1 MTRDEIDQVLE
12 RHFAALQKRD
22 LDGILATYADDAEHD
37 AVGRDPNPIHGK
49 AALGA
54 FYRESLADLANTKVI
69 PVRRLYGD
77 EFAIDE
83 SILDGYAHGRP
94 FDLEGYSR
102 PVRFRSTSS
111 PSSDSSLHRAT
122 SPAGPPHRIH
132 RRRRYRG
139 YFVFFGVGR
148 PLKSKRTTCGS

>member
-1 MTRDEIDQVLE
+1 MTHDEIDRILE

-102 PVRFRSTSS
+102 PVRFRMLRIFEFREGLIVRENAWF
-111 PSSDSSLHRAT
+111 DIVAVQRQLA
-122 SPAGPPHRIH
+122 PPRH
-132 RRRRYRG
+132 
-139 YFVFFGVGR
+139 
-148 PLKSKRTTCGS
+148 

>member
-102 PVRFRSTSS
+102 PVRFRMLRIFEFR
-111 PSSDSSLHRAT
+111 DGLIARENAWFDIV
-122 SPAGPPHRIH
+122 AVQRQLAPPRH
-132 RRRRYRG
+132 
-139 YFVFFGVGR
+139 
-148 PLKSKRTTCGS
+148 

>member
-1 MTRDEIDQVLE
+1 MTRDEIDRILE
-12 RHFAALQKRD
+12 RHFAALQNRD

-37 AVGRDPNPIHGK
+37 AVGRDPNPIRGR

-54 FYRESLADLANTKVI
+54 FYRESLADLASTTVI

-83 SILDGYAHGRP
+83 SILDGYAQGRP

-102 PVRFRSTSS
+102 PVRFRMLRIFEFRDGLIARENAWFDIVAVQRQLST
-111 PSSDSSLHRAT
+111 PRRA
-122 SPAGPPHRIH
+122 
-132 RRRRYRG
+132 
-139 YFVFFGVGR
+139 
-148 PLKSKRTTCGS
+148 

>member
-1 MTRDEIDQVLE
+1 MTHDEIDRILE

-37 AVGRDPNPIHGK
+37 AVGREPNTIRGK

-77 EFAIDE
+77 AFAIDE
-83 SILDGYAHGRP
+83 SILDGYAQGRP

-102 PVRFRSTSS
+102 PVRFRMLRIFEFREGLIARENAWFDIVAVQRQLST
-111 PSSDSSLHRAT
+111 P
-122 SPAGPPHRIH
+122 G
-132 RRRRYRG
+132 RG
-139 YFVFFGVGR
+139 
-148 PLKSKRTTCGS
+148 

>member
-1 MTRDEIDQVLE
+1 MTRDEIDRILE

-37 AVGRDPNPIHGK
+37 AVGRDPNPIHGR

-54 FYRESLADLANTKVI
+54 FYRESLADLTNTKVI

-102 PVRFRSTSS
+102 PVRFRMLRIFEFR
-111 PSSDSSLHRAT
+111 DGLIARENAWFDIV
-122 SPAGPPHRIH
+122 AVQRQLAPPRH
-132 RRRRYRG
+132 
-139 YFVFFGVGR
+139 
-148 PLKSKRTTCGS
+148 

>member
-1 MTRDEIDQVLE
+1 MTHDEIDRILE

-37 AVGRDPNPIHGK
+37 AVGRDPNPIRGK

-77 EFAIDE
+77 EFAVDE

-102 PVRFRSTSS
+102 PVRFRMLRVFEFR
-111 PSSDSSLHRAT
+111 DGLIARENAWFDIV
-122 SPAGPPHRIH
+122 AVQRQLAPPRH
-132 RRRRYRG
+132 
-139 YFVFFGVGR
+139 
-148 PLKSKRTTCGS
+148 

>member
-1 MTRDEIDQVLE
+1 MTHDEIDRILE

-22 LDGILATYADDAEHD
+22 LDGILATYDDDVEHD
-37 AVGRDPNPIHGK
+37 AVGRDPNPTHGK
-49 AALGA
+49 AALGT

-102 PVRFRSTSS
+102 PVRFRMLRIFEFR
-111 PSSDSSLHRAT
+111 DGLIARENAWFDIV
-122 SPAGPPHRIH
+122 AVQRQLAPPRH
-132 RRRRYRG
+132 
-139 YFVFFGVGR
+139 
-148 PLKSKRTTCGS
+148 

>member
-1 MTRDEIDQVLE
+1 MTHDEIDRILE
-12 RHFAALQKRD
+12 RHFAALQRRD

-37 AVGRDPNPIHGK
+37 AVGRDPNPIRGK

-77 EFAIDE
+77 EFAVDE

-102 PVRFRSTSS
+102 PVRFRMLRVFEFR
-111 PSSDSSLHRAT
+111 DGLIARENAWFDIV
-122 SPAGPPHRIH
+122 AVQRQLAPPRH
-132 RRRRYRG
+132 
-139 YFVFFGVGR
+139 
-148 PLKSKRTTCGS
+148 

>member
-1 MTRDEIDQVLE
+1 MTHDEIDRILE

-37 AVGRDPNPIHGK
+37 AVGRDPNPIRGK

-69 PVRRLYGD
+69 PVRRLYGE
-77 EFAIDE
+77 EFVIDE
-83 SILDGYAHGRP
+83 AILDGYAQGRP

-102 PVRFRSTSS
+102 PVKFRFLRIFEFRGGLIARESAWF
-111 PSSDSSLHRAT
+111 DMVAIQRQLA
-122 SPAGPPHRIH
+122 PPRH
-132 RRRRYRG
+132 
-139 YFVFFGVGR
+139 
-148 PLKSKRTTCGS
+148 